1 MRFDNQGVLVTGAS
15 GSIGQ
20 AIARAFAEAGAR
32 VALHCHRGRLTAET
46 LFSSLAGSGHMLVEA
61 DIADGESVR
70 ALADKVIAEFGRL
83 HVLVNNAAIYRTH
96 PVVEVDYNTWRDS
109 WAQVLAVNLIGAAN
123 VCYCVAR
130 HMKDQGGGRI
140 VNVSSR
146 GAFRGE
152 PRHTSYGASKA
163 GLNALSQSLAIELAP
178 HKIYVTAV
186 APGWVEGGMATQ
198 ALNGSRGESIRQQ
211 SPLGRVAKPE
221 EVAYTVLF
229 LASEGAEFLTGSVVD
244 LNGASYLR

>member
-1 MRFDNQGVLVTGAS
+1 MRFDKQSVLLTGAS

-20 AIARAFAEAGAR
+20 AIAKAFAEAGAR
-32 VALHCHRGRLTAET
+32 VALHCHRGRLAAEA
-46 LFSSLAGSGHMLVEA
+46 LFASLAGSRHMLVEA

-70 ALADKVIAEFGRL
+70 SLVAKVTAEFGRI
-83 HVLVNNAAIYRTH
+83 HILVNNAAIYRTH
-96 PVVEVDYNTWRDS
+96 PVAEVDYDTWRDS
-109 WAQVLAVNLIGAAN
+109 WTQVLAVNLIGAAN

-130 HMKDQGGGRI
+130 HMKDHGGGRI

-152 PRHTSYGASKA
+152 PRYTSYGASKA
-163 GLNALSQSLAIELAP
+163 GLNALSQSLAVELAP
-178 HKIYVTAV
+178 HQIYVTAV
-186 APGWVEGGMATQ
+186 APGWVEGGMATE
-198 ALNGSRGESIRQQ
+198 ALNSSRGDSIRGQ

-221 EVAYTVLF
+221 EVAHTVLF
-229 LASEGAEFLTGSVVD
+229 LASQGAEFLTGAVVD

>member
-1 MRFDNQGVLVTGAS
+1 MRFNDQNVLLTGAS

-20 AIARAFAEAGAR
+20 AIAKAFAEAGAR
-32 VALHCHRGRLTAET
+32 VAVHCHRGRPAAKT
-46 LFSSLAGSGHMLVEA
+46 LLMSLAGSGHLLEEA
-61 DIADGESVR
+61 DIADPESVR
-70 ALADKVIAEFGRL
+70 AMVDRVIVEFGRI
-83 HVLVNNAAIYRTH
+83 HILVNNAAIYLTH
-96 PVVEVDYNTWRDS
+96 ALVEVDYDTWQDS
-109 WAQVLAVNLIGAAN
+109 WKRVLAVNLIGAAN

-130 HMKDQGGGRI
+130 HMANQGGGRI

-163 GLNALSQSLAIELAP
+163 GLNALSQSLAVELAP

-186 APGWVEGGMATQ
+186 APGWVEGGMASE
-198 ALNGSRGESIRQQ
+198 AMSGPLSESIRQQ
-211 SPLGRVAKPE
+211 SPLGRIARPE

-229 LASEGAEFLTGSVVD
+229 LASEGAEFLTGAVVD

>member
-1 MRFDNQGVLVTGAS
+1 MRFDRLNVLVTGAS

-20 AIARAFAEAGAR
+20 AIAKAFAEAGAR
-32 VALHCHRGRLTAET
+32 VALHFHRRRHAAEGLLASLTG
-46 LFSSLAGSGHMLVEA
+46 AGHILVEA
-61 DIADGESVR
+61 DISDGESVR
-70 ALADKVIAEFGRL
+70 SLVEKVTAEFGRI

-96 PVVEVDYNTWRDS
+96 AVAEVDYDTWRDN
-109 WAQVLAVNLIGAAN
+109 WTQVLAVNLIGAAN

-130 HMKDQGGGRI
+130 HMKEQGGGRI

-163 GLNALSQSLAIELAP
+163 GLNALSQSLAVELAP

-186 APGWVEGGMATQ
+186 APGWVEGGMASET
-198 ALNGSRGESIRQQ
+198 LSLRGESIRQQ
-211 SPLGRVAKPE
+211 SPLGRVAKQE
-221 EVAYTVLF
+221 EVAHTVLF
-229 LASEGAEFLTGSVVD
+229 LASQGAEFLTGAVVD

>member
-20 AIARAFAEAGAR
+20 AIARAFADVGAR

-70 ALADKVIAEFGRL
+70 ALVDKVIAEFGRI
-83 HVLVNNAAIYRTH
+83 HILVNYAAIYRTH
-96 PVVEVDYNTWRDS
+96 PVVEVDYDRWRDS
-109 WAQVLAVNLIGAAN
+109 WTQVLAVNLLGAAN

-140 VNVSSR
+140 VN
-146 GAFRGE
+146 
-152 PRHTSYGASKA
+152 
-163 GLNALSQSLAIELAP
+163 
-178 HKIYVTAV
+178 
-186 APGWVEGGMATQ
+186 
-198 ALNGSRGESIRQQ
+198 
-211 SPLGRVAKPE
+211 
-221 EVAYTVLF
+221 
-229 LASEGAEFLTGSVVD
+229 
-244 LNGASYLR
+244 